1 MVGRRRRDRRGQAC
15 RDATRPEGEVVR
27 LILGWRDLPP
37 LPRTPLTA
45 TSATSYRRNPAR
57 RRADQPLPGAAR
69 WQPRWPV
76 RAVPLLDPGNRGAHA
91 AARLHRVRQS

>member
-37 LPRTPLTA
+37 LPGTPLTA
-45 TSATSYRRNPAR
+45 TSAVSYRRNPCPAPGWS
-57 RRADQPLPGAAR
+57 AAIACPPLANPA
-69 WQPRWPV
+69 
-76 RAVPLLDPGNRGAHA
+76 
-91 AARLHRVRQS
+91 